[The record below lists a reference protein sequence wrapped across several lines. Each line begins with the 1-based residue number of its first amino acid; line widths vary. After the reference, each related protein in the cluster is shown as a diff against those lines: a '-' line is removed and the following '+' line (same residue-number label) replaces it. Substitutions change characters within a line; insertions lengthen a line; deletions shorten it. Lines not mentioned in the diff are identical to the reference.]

1 MNTVYNKET
10 GKAVSATKD
19 QIATLV
25 KSGAYSETPIEV
37 EEKEEA
43 GKEAGKDE
51 GKEAGKDAGKDTGKD
66 TGKKDK

>member
-37 EEKEEA
+37 QEKED
-43 GKEAGKDE
+43 AGKDT
-51 GKEAGKDAGKDTGKD
+51 GKDAGKDTGK
-66 TGKKDK
+66 KDK